1 MMEFGEWENCLKLF
15 KFIKDKK
22 KIMLDWLRK
31 FFLNL
36 GDLGNSGEIIKLN
49 VV

>member
-1 MMEFGEWENCLKLF
+1 MMEFGEWENCLKLL

-22 KIMLDWLRK
+22 NYIRLASQI

-36 GDLGNSGEIIKLN
+36 GDLGNLGEIIKLN